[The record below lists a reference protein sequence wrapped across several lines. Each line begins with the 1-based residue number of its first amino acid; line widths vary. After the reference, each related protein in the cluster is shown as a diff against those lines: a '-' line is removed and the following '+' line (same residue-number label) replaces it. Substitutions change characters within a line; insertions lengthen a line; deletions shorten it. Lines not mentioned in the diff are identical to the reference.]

1 MEVAKEAATSARAPA
16 AETDLYA
23 PVKAWLEQQGYA
35 VRSEVRGCDVVGF
48 KLDEKWPVIV
58 ELKRRFNLSLFLQT
72 MDRLQVTPYV
82 YVAAERAEGRG
93 AFSIAQI
100 RRLCLQLG
108 VGLLTIKLYRRKPA
122 FVEVHCHPGDGIER
136 PLSPTKIGRRTARL
150 TNEFQER
157 SGDYNVGGS
166 GGRKLVTAYREK
178 ALQCAQVLQ
187 IHGPLSP
194 RQVRMKIGS
203 EKAAAILSDNV
214 YGWFHRLQ
222 RGLYELTPAGAAALI
237 EYEHVLGAI
246 ERQ

>member
-1 MEVAKEAATSARAPA
+1 MAKEAATSARAPA

-72 MDRLQVTPYV
+72 IDRLQVTPHV

-93 AFSIAQI
+93 AFSITQI

-108 VGLLTIKLYRRKPA
+108 IGLLTIKLYRRKPA

-136 PLSPTKIGRRTARL
+136 PIPSTKIGRRTARL
-150 TNEFQER
+150 TNEFQGR
-157 SGDYNVGGS
+157 SGDFNIGGS
-166 GGRKLVTAYREK
+166 SGRKLVTAYREK

-187 IHGPLSP
+187 QHGPQSP
-194 RQVRMKIGS
+194 RQVRMKISS
-203 EKAAAILSDNV
+203 EKAAAILRDNV

-222 RGLYELTPAGAAALI
+222 RGLYELTPVGVAAL
-237 EYEHVLGAI
+237 EDYQYVLNHI
-246 ERQ
+246 KT